1 MAGCL
6 AEPDS
11 APPRV
16 NGICLVCHFIE
27 ARGLR
32 CREALTQTAHVQMEI
47 VMALLLLVPP
57 VAEEQ
62 LHEALDCGAVQA

>member
-1 MAGCL
+1 M
-6 AEPDS
+6 AEPDP

-16 NGICLVCHFIE
+16 NGICLACHFVE
-27 ARGLR
+27 ARGLLF
-32 CREALTQTAHVQMEI
+32 REALTETAHVQMEI
-47 VMALLLLVPP
+47 VVALLLLVPP